1 MSSRSNGVM
10 NVLFS
15 SVKISRVKT
24 SASVSSLWIF
34 FPCSILLRSEN
45 KTTTA
50 LEVSTAFFAKLS
62 RIVKSSF
69 SLDFI
74 QDSHI
79 IMIIQMYI

>member
-1 MSSRSNGVM
+1 M

-15 SVKISRVKT
+15 SVKMSRVKT
-24 SASVSSLWIF
+24 SASVSSLWILVIY
-34 FPCSILLRSEN
+34 SGLVRSEN

-50 LEVSTAFFAKLS
+50 SDVSTAFFAKLS

-74 QDSHI
+74 QDYDI
-79 IMIIQMYI
+79 PIIIQM